1 MSEDFG
7 DGYKEYIT
15 DVPDFPKPGVGFKD
29 ISPLLADEQTFRSAI
44 VDMGRCVDA
53 SMRCPDY
60 WIGIDS
66 RGFLF
71 ASALA
76 TYFGG
81 GVVCARKEGKLP
93 NADCKETYKLEYGT
107 ATLEMQSLPDIE
119 GSMPWTAVIVDD
131 VLATGGTMLATHNL
145 AFKAGYDII
154 DHLVLVDLKFVP
166 KIAGVG
172 IRDLRVESVVEY
184 E

>member
-15 DVPDFPKPGVGFKD
+15 EVQDFPKPGIGFKD

-53 SMRCPDY
+53 SYNCPDY

-66 RGFLF
+66 RGFTF
-71 ASALA
+71 AAALA
-76 TYFGG
+76 VYFGG

-93 NADCKETYKLEYGT
+93 NAEHKVSYELEYGS
-107 ATLEMQSLPDIE
+107 ATLEMQGLPDE
-119 GSMPWTAVIVDD
+119 GIGSTAVIIDD
-131 VLATGGTMLATHNL
+131 VLATGGTMVAANKLAYN
-145 AFKAGYDII
+145 AGYDVVGNI
-154 DHLVLVDLKFVP
+154 VLVDLKFIP
-166 KIAGVG
+166 KVAGIG
-172 IRDLRVESVVEY
+172 IRDIRIDSVVEY

>member
-1 MSEDFG
+1 MEI
-7 DGYKEYIT
+7 GYKDFIT
-15 DVPDFPKPGVGFKD
+15 EVPDFPKPGIGFKD

-53 SMRCPDY
+53 STRCPDY

-66 RGFLF
+66 RGFTF
-71 ASALA
+71 AAALA

-93 NADCKETYKLEYGT
+93 NVDCKETYTLEYGN
-107 ATLEMQSLPDIE
+107 ATLEMQSLPEE
-119 GSMPWTAVIVDD
+119 GIGSTAIIVDD
-131 VLATGGTMLATHNL
+131 VLATGGTMLATHKL
-145 AFKAGYDII
+145 AFQAGYDVI
-154 DHLVLVDLKFVP
+154 DHLVLVDLKFIP
-166 KIAGVG
+166 KILRLQAPD
-172 IRDLRVESVVEY
+172 IRVESVVEY

>member
-1 MSEDFG
+1 MSDDFG

-53 SMRCPDY
+53 SNRCPDY

-71 ASALA
+71 AAALA

-93 NADCKETYKLEYGT
+93 NASCKETYTLEYGT
-107 ATLEMQSLPDIE
+107 ATLEMQHNGYDMHNPV
-119 GSMPWTAVIVDD
+119 TAIIVDD
-131 VLATGGTMLATHNL
+131 VLATGGTMLATNKL
-145 AFKAGYDII
+145 AYQAGYDVI

-166 KIAGVG
+166 KIAGIGV
-172 IRDLRVESVVEY
+172 RDIRVESVVEY

>member
-7 DGYKEYIT
+7 DGYKKYIT
-15 DVPDFPKPGVGFKD
+15 EVPDFPKPGIGFKD

-53 SMRCPDY
+53 SYNCPDY

-66 RGFLF
+66 RGFTF
-71 ASALA
+71 AAALA
-76 TYFGG
+76 VYFGG

-93 NADCKETYKLEYGT
+93 NAEHKVSYELEYGS
-107 ATLEMQSLPDIE
+107 ATLEMQGLPDE
-119 GSMPWTAVIVDD
+119 GIGSKAIIVDD
-131 VLATGGTMLATHNL
+131 VLATGGTMVATNNL
-145 AFKAGYDII
+145 AHKAGYDVVGNI
-154 DHLVLVDLKFVP
+154 VLVDLKFIP
-166 KIAGVG
+166 KVAGIG
-172 IRDLRVESVVEY
+172 IRDIRIDSVVEY

>member
-1 MSEDFG
+1 MSDEFG

-53 SMRCPDY
+53 STRCPDY

-66 RGFLF
+66 RGFTF
-71 ASALA
+71 AAALA

-93 NADCKETYKLEYGT
+93 NATHKKSYELEYGT
-107 ATLEMQSLPDIE
+107 AVLEMQDCE
-119 GSMPWTAVIVDD
+119 GGGTAIIVDD
-131 VLATGGTMLATHNL
+131 VLATGGTMVATNSLAL
-145 AFKAGYDII
+145 QAGYDVI
-154 DHLVLVDLKFVP
+154 DHLVLVDLKFIP
-166 KIAGVG
+166 KIAGIG
-172 IRDLRVESVVEY
+172 IRDIRVESVVEY

>member
-15 DVPDFPKPGVGFKD
+15 EVSDFPKPGIGFKD

-53 SMRCPDY
+53 SYNCPDY

-66 RGFLF
+66 RGFTF
-71 ASALA
+71 AAALA
-76 TYFGG
+76 VYFGG

-93 NADCKETYKLEYGT
+93 NAEHKVSYELEYGS
-107 ATLEMQSLPDIE
+107 ATLEMQSLPDE
-119 GSMPWTAVIVDD
+119 GIGSKAVIVDD
-131 VLATGGTMLATHNL
+131 VLATGGTMVAANKLAYN
-145 AFKAGYDII
+145 AGYDVVGNI
-154 DHLVLVDLKFVP
+154 VLVDLKFIP
-166 KIAGVG
+166 KIAGIG
-172 IRDLRVESVVEY
+172 IRDIRIESVVEY

>member
-15 DVPDFPKPGVGFKD
+15 EVPDFPKPGIGFKD
-29 ISPLLADEQTFRSAI
+29 ISPLLADEQTFRSAV

-53 SMRCPDY
+53 SYNCPDY

-66 RGFLF
+66 RGFTF
-71 ASALA
+71 AAALA

-93 NADCKETYKLEYGT
+93 NAEHKISYELEYGS
-107 ATLEMQSLPDIE
+107 ATLEMQGLPDESI
-119 GSMPWTAVIVDD
+119 GSTAVIVDD
-131 VLATGGTMLATHNL
+131 VLATGGTILATNKL
-145 AFKAGYDII
+145 AYNAGYNVVGNV
-154 DHLVLVDLKFVP
+154 VLIDLKFIST
-166 KIAGVG
+166 IAGIA
-172 IRDLRVESVVEY
+172 IRDIRVDSVIEY